1 MEGAKRNDALDEAQ
15 DRTEMGMGMAG
26 TAVPHGF
33 VADAVLLT
41 SERQSDEGGR
51 VKVGDGA
58 VVVT

>member
-1 MEGAKRNDALDEAQ
+1 
-15 DRTEMGMGMAG
+15 MGMAG
-26 TAVPHGF
+26 AAVPHCF

-41 SERQSDEGGR
+41 SERQSDEDGS